1 MGDSNDMNKETE
13 REIDELED
21 KIEKIEEN
29 QGSLVKFKKKYPG
42 IIMLIATISV
52 FGTLFT
58 SANLFFGVQFRP
70 AWHWEHMEVREEIIN
85 LEISQLDLRRVLFS
99 RDLSR
104 FISLREGYI
113 LRSETVPDWLDE
125 EIATIEA
132 SIVRIG
138 EEIHT
143 HKEQID

>member
-1 MGDSNDMNKETE
+1 MSDETE
-13 REIDELED
+13 KEIDELED
-21 KIEKIEEN
+21 KIEGVEGD
-29 QGSLVKFKKKYPG
+29 QSSLVKFKKKYPG

-70 AWHWEHMEVREEIIN
+70 AWHWEHMDVRQDIIS
-85 LEISQLDLRRVLFS
+85 LEIAQLDLRRVLHS

-104 FISLREGYI
+104 FISLREGFI
-113 LRSETVPDWLDE
+113 NRGENVPDWLDE

-143 HKEQID
+143 HKEKID

>member
-1 MGDSNDMNKETE
+1 MNKETE
-13 REIDELED
+13 KELDELED
-21 KIEKIEEN
+21 KIEEIEEN
-29 QGSLVKFKKKYPG
+29 QGALVKFRKKYPG

-70 AWHWEHMEVREEIIN
+70 AWHWEHMEVRYDIMS
-85 LEISQLDLRRVLFS
+85 LEIAQLDLRRVLFS

-104 FISLREGYI
+104 FNSLREGYI
-113 LRSETVPDWLDE
+113 NRGEIVPDWLDE

-143 HKEQID
+143 HKEKID

>member
-1 MGDSNDMNKETE
+1 MNDETE
-13 REIDELED
+13 KEIDELEE

-29 QGSLVKFKKKYPG
+29 QGTLVKFKKKYPG
-42 IIMLIATISV
+42 IVMLIAVISV
-52 FGTLFT
+52 FGTIFT
-58 SANLFFGVQFRP
+58 TSNLWFGVQMRP
-70 AWHWEHMEVREEIIN
+70 AWHWEHTETREAIVG
-85 LEISQLDLRRVLFS
+85 LEIAQLDLRRVLFS

-113 LRSETVPDWLDE
+113 IRGENVPDWLDE

-143 HKEQID
+143 HKEKID

>member
-1 MGDSNDMNKETE
+1 MNKETE
-13 REIDELED
+13 KELDEPED
-21 KIEKIEEN
+21 KIEEIEGN
-29 QGSLVKFKKKYPG
+29 QGALIKFRKKYPG

-70 AWHWEHMEVREEIIN
+70 AWHWEHMEVRHDIMT
-85 LEISQLDLRRVLFS
+85 LEIAQLDLRRVLFS

-104 FISLREGYI
+104 FNSLREGYI
-113 LRSETVPDWLDE
+113 NRGEIVPDWLDE

-138 EEIHT
+138 EEIHSL
-143 HKEQID
+143 KEKID

>member
-1 MGDSNDMNKETE
+1 MSDETE
-13 REIDELED
+13 KEIDELED
-21 KIEKIEEN
+21 KIEGVEGN
-29 QGSLVKFKKKYPG
+29 QSSLVKFKKKYPG

-70 AWHWEHMEVREEIIN
+70 AWHWEHMDVRQDIIS
-85 LEISQLDLRRVLFS
+85 LEIAQLDLRRVLHS

-104 FISLREGYI
+104 FISLREGFI
-113 LRSETVPDWLDE
+113 NRGENVPDWLDE

-143 HKEQID
+143 HKEKID

>member
-1 MGDSNDMNKETE
+1 MGDSNDMNNETE
-13 REIDELED
+13 KELDELED
-21 KIEKIEEN
+21 KIEEIEEN
-29 QGSLVKFKKKYPG
+29 QGTLVEFKKKYPG

-70 AWHWEHMEVREEIIN
+70 AWHWEHMEVREEIIS
-85 LEISQLDLRRVLFS
+85 LEIAQLDLRRVLFS
-99 RDLSR
+99 RDLAR

-143 HKEQID
+143 HKEKID